1 MKSLALLIYFHLCRP
16 ALHLNSSLWD
26 LMILAPPNLLFLKLI
41 FNCFLAQSSIDQAI
55 WEGGRELNERLDG
68 GVRPLDP
75 LHAPP
80 LAQAASLGSLSSI
93 ASLGVLLLGRVS
105 TWISL
110 SVRWGMKLSSKDHY
124 GKLPPVL

>member
-1 MKSLALLIYFHLCRP
+1 VESLALLIYFHLCRP

-26 LMILAPPNLLFLKLI
+26 LMTLALPNLLFLKLI
-41 FNCFLAQSSIDQAI
+41 FNCFLVQSSIDQAI

-75 LHAPP
+75 LHVPP

-93 ASLGVLLLGRVS
+93 AGLSVLLLGRVS
-105 TWISL
+105 SWNFYLT
-110 SVRWGMKLSSKDHY
+110 VGWG
-124 GKLPPVL
+124 